1 MHVLLQMLFFP
12 KVGDFLT
19 EFKEQIITR
28 ATRVSDIAEAV
39 ISQSLIHEVAGQ
51 KVEAAPTQQEAMR
64 LLFEALEREPARNRV
79 SFHLILRMT
88 EPELIH
94 ELG

>member
-1 MHVLLQMLFFP
+1 MNVLLQMFFFP
-12 KVGDFLT
+12 TVGDFLT

-39 ISQSLIHEVAGQ
+39 ISQSLIYDAAAQ
-51 KVEAAPTQQEAMR
+51 RVEAAPTQQEAMR

>member
-1 MHVLLQMLFFP
+1 MPFSFP
-12 KVGDFLT
+12 TVGDFLT
-19 EFKEQIITR
+19 EFKEQIIAR

-39 ISQSLIHEVAGQ
+39 ISQSLIHEAAVAQ
-51 KVEAAPTQQEAMR
+51 VQAAPTQQEAMR
-64 LLFEALEREPARNRV
+64 LLFEALERQPPLNRV

-88 EPELIH
+88 EPELIR

>member
-12 KVGDFLT
+12 TVGDFLT

-39 ISQSLIHEVAGQ
+39 ISQSLIHEVAAQ

-64 LLFEALEREPARNRV
+64 LLFKALEREPARNRV

>member
-1 MHVLLQMLFFP
+1 MLFFP
-12 KVGDFLT
+12 IVGDFLT

-39 ISQSLIHEVAGQ
+39 ISQSLIHEVPAQ

>member
-1 MHVLLQMLFFP
+1 MFSFP
-12 KVGDFLT
+12 TVGDFLT

-28 ATRVSDIAEAV
+28 ATWVSDIAEAV
-39 ISQSLIHEVAGQ
+39 ISQSLIHEAAAQQVQ
-51 KVEAAPTQQEAMR
+51 AAPTQQEAMR
-64 LLFEALEREPARNRV
+64 LLFEALEREPPLNRV

-88 EPELIH
+88 EPELIQ